1 MNDLRPRQV
10 RWAGLTFAK
19 DSVVAAVRCGL
30 PLATCRVVNTL
41 AWWLN
46 QTSGSAMDMA
56 NGPHVTSPVWK
67 GDASRFV
74 PGTFRLSRQPTPSS
88 MWSLINGDVLTRP
101 EWVGLGATQ
110 DSTKSLRRAPYFLKV
125 YGLSRPEV
133 HGHALE
139 CPRLDIRP
147 R

>member
-1 MNDLRPRQV
+1 M
-10 RWAGLTFAK
+10 
-19 DSVVAAVRCGL
+19 
-30 PLATCRVVNTL
+30 

-46 QTSGSAMDMA
+46 QTSGSARDMV

-101 EWVGLGATQ
+101 ESVGLGGLPKTRPKAAGVPGVHRVEG
-110 DSTKSLRRAPYFLKV
+110 RRASSPPHRNLKQWFC
-125 YGLSRPEV
+125 E
-133 HGHALE
+133 
-139 CPRLDIRP
+139 PRGRT
-147 R
+147 RTAERWKGMS